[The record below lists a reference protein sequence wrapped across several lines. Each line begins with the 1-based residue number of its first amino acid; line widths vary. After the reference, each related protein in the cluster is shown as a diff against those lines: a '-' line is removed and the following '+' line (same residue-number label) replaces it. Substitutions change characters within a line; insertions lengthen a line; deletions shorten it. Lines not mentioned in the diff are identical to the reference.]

1 MGDAPRTEVAGHE
14 VDAGAQS
21 PSPARAREAADEKRA
36 ELTRRA
42 EDLLRELGGAPGPR
56 QRFWFILEARR
67 DDLYVR
73 GESSALLAGIWLLS
87 TNTVEQTACDVH
99 NALTDPTNLERA
111 REDIVWTA
119 RRRSDELYERSKGA
133 ADRDAAPLA
142 QAAGAALDQYGKASG
157 AIQQGPQV
165 NVWVDA
171 RGQVRP
177 EFRTIFVAACE
188 VAASMGLDPRAYH
201 AGLGGKLA
209 TVLPSDALASL
220 PAPAALSADMRARAL
235 LPAMLEVWAEVEDAT
250 DLLPGLRLMAGAN
263 DE

>member
-1 MGDAPRTEVAGHE
+1 VAIGFPMGDAPKTEVVGHE

-21 PSPARAREAADEKRA
+21 PSPARAREDADEKRA

-87 TNTVEQTACDVH
+87 TNTVEQTACDVQ

-157 AIQQGPQV
+157 AIQQGPAV
-165 NVWVDA
+165 SIAIDSRTGA
-171 RGQVRP
+171 LRP
-177 EFRTIFVAACE
+177 EVARVVE
-188 VAASMGLDPRAYH
+188 QTD
-201 AGLGGKLA
+201 
-209 TVLPSDALASL
+209 T
-220 PAPAALSADMRARAL
+220 
-235 LPAMLEVWAEVEDAT
+235 AMLEMYRAAALE
-250 DLLPGLRLMAGAN
+250 AGA
-263 DE
+263 DADRFDAALARQAHAMVVEGGT